1 VFTGLAANIYAV
13 TTTTNGCTSSATN
26 LSVNAPT
33 GCSVLASIADPCNC
47 ANKLVIGGVTYARE
61 TITITSSGSGETWTL
76 NGGSGLFSAAGAPLA
91 TNGSVVLAGNG
102 TTYTLIAYVPAN
114 GAATYTANF
123 TNGTQNTSINGG
135 PCAAC
140 CSANNGSWQ

>member
-1 VFTGLAANIYAV
+1 
-13 TTTTNGCTSSATN
+13 
-26 LSVNAPT
+26 
-33 GCSVLASIADPCNC
+33 
-47 ANKLVIGGVTYARE
+47 
-61 TITITSSGSGETWTL
+61 
-76 NGGSGLFSAAGAPLA
+76 
-91 TNGSVVLAGNG
+91 VVLAGNG